1 MGKAT
6 VDIEYDPDAPPKA
19 YTNSSIDT
27 RLSSYTEVARSV
39 HGLGYDPRTEEHLD
53 P

>member
-27 RLSSYTEVARSV
+27 RLSSYTKAARSV
-39 HGLGYDPRTEEHLD
+39 HGLGYDTRTEEHLY